1 MGLSFLKTGK
11 QFVLLALAAAMVASL
26 SACSEST
33 PAMAKGGGAA
43 GTKKSSA
50 ISVQITYPETETLER
65 KTEFA
70 GRLEAAQSVKVYPEV
85 SGTVTKTYFSAGD
98 AVKKGD
104 LLFELDDTNAQI
116 ALKKAE
122 LAYQKTLADI
132 ASQESGSANALT
144 ELDYQTKITSAQNT
158 YEKARATLELEL
170 DDPDFSMSDFKKAR
184 KKYKAAQDAYDANPT
199 DETYTALVAAEQEY
213 ENELDQYGN
222 RTTYDSYYTAF
233 ETAYDNYEAA
243 LKAYDIYKSMTS
255 GEDTATRDITRS
267 QAELDYQD
275 AQKDVEDCKV
285 YAPVSGVIA
294 AKNISDYNVVSTQT
308 SSYVISQEGLP
319 TVSFN
324 LSEDGALA
332 MTLGAPVVIT
342 YNGKEYNAE
351 VIELS
356 PEADSS
362 TGLYAAKA
370 QFTDDIGATRSGAV
384 VKVMAITDQE
394 KDAITVS
401 IDNVYYEGNQPYV
414 YIYDSGTAK
423 RVDITIGMATSEK
436 VSVTAGL
443 AAEDAIITTW
453 HPSLKDGAKVTNT
466 QLDGG
471 NNASSSEPAAQE
483 SSAQPEQAPAK
494 KEG

>member
-26 SACSEST
+26 TACGEST
-33 PAMAKGGGAA
+33 QAMAQGGGAA

-65 KTEFA
+65 ETEFA

-132 ASQESGSANALT
+132 ASEESGSANALT
-144 ELDYQTKITSAQNT
+144 ELTYQNAITSAQNA
-158 YEKARATLELEL
+158 YETARDSLEVATGDDFDLADFKRLRKKLKDAEDVYDADESTENWTAYVAAMANYTDML
-170 DDPDFSMSDFKKAR
+170 DDYASYSD
-184 KKYKAAQDAYDANPT
+184 YKT
-199 DETYTALVAAEQEY
+199 LITK
-213 ENELDQYGN
+213 
-222 RTTYDSYYTAF
+222 F
-233 ETAYDNYEAA
+233 ETAYDDYLTAVE
-243 LKAYDIYKSMTS
+243 KYDIYKSMTT
-255 GEDTATRDITRS
+255 GEDAASREITRS
-267 QAELDYQD
+267 QAELTYQD
-275 AQKDVEDCKV
+275 AQKDIEDCKV

-294 AKNISDYNVVSTQT
+294 TKNISDYNVVSTQT

-384 VKVMAITDQE
+384 VKVMAITAQE

-401 IDNVYYEGNQPYV
+401 IDNVYYEGNQPYL
-414 YIYDSGTAK
+414 YIYDSGTAR
-423 RVDITIGMATSEK
+423 RVDITIGMATTEK

-443 AAEDAIITTW
+443 TAEDAIITTW
-453 HPSLKDGAKVTNT
+453 HPSLKDGAEVTNT

-471 NNASSSEPAAQE
+471 STASSSEAAAQE